1 MPAEAA
7 LYDDPD
13 DPNLDRLARRF
24 AWFAAVMEV
33 DYGERDAEK
42 DIPANLNWLA
52 AFPDD
57 LRYSFDEV
65 ECSLGFEDPTR
76 GYACTVWDVSG
87 EDDLPWAV
95 YVVDDF
101 GARLL
106 PEYSILLLDA
116 EPSALD
122 AGLQRASEEIPTR
135 LLAGEFT
142 RTEDTPL
149 EIPLHLRER
158 LDPMEQ
164 PSRGGSDDDLLR

>member
-1 MPAEAA
+1 MPAAA

-24 AWFAAVMEV
+24 AWFAAVLEV
-33 DYGERDAEK
+33 DYGERDAEQ
-42 DIPANLNWLA
+42 DVPADLNWLA
-52 AFPDD
+52 EFPVDI
-57 LRYSFDEV
+57 RYSFDEV
-65 ECSLGFEDPTR
+65 ECSLGFEDGAA
-76 GYACTVWDVSG
+76 GYACTIWDVSG

-106 PEYSILLLDA
+106 PEYSTLSQDA

-122 AGLQRASEEIPTR
+122 AALQRATDELPPR

-142 RTEDTPL
+142 RTEGTPL
-149 EIPLHLRER
+149 DIPPHLRER

-164 PSRGGSDDDLLR
+164 PRGGSDDDLLR